1 MPRQMLQRELDR
13 SGGKTIEPLTLQQLR
28 QLKQCVLFVIH
39 QKQLLAWLCES
50 VHETT
55 PALDEALTLGSV

>member
-1 MPRQMLQRELDR
+1 MLQRKLDR

-39 QKQLLAWLCES
+39 QKQLLAWLSMS
-50 VHETT
+50 VHEVT
-55 PALDEALTLGSV
+55 PAMDEALALETL